1 MNKLRA
7 EQPGLIP
14 LPFLLLTR
22 ATVVSHGDEPVMR
35 NTTRCDGSYL
45 EDSQGRRGALRFETR
60 RQPSKKPRSHWLTKL
75 LQA

>member
-22 ATVVSHGDEPVMR
+22 ATVVSDSDEPEMR
-35 NTTRCDGSYL
+35 NNTRFDGSYL
-45 EDSQGRRGALRFETR
+45 EDHKGRRGALRFQPPQ
-60 RQPSKKPRSHWLTKL
+60 QPSPHWLTQL

>member
-1 MNKLRA
+1 MRPMRLRA

-22 ATVVSHGDEPVMR
+22 ATVVSDCNEPVMR
-35 NTTRCDGSYL
+35 NTTPFDGSYL
-45 EDSQGRRGALRFETR
+45 EDHKGRRGALRFAPR
-60 RQPSKKPRSHWLTKL
+60 RQPRQHWLTRL

>member
-1 MNKLRA
+1 MKLRA

-22 ATVVSHGDEPVMR
+22 ATVVSDCDEPVMR
-35 NTTRCDGSYL
+35 NTTRFDGSYL
-45 EDSQGRRGALRFETR
+45 EDHKGRRGALRFQPCRQTR
-60 RQPSKKPRSHWLTKL
+60 PHWLTKL

>member
-22 ATVVSHGDEPVMR
+22 ATVVSDCDEPVMR
-35 NTTRCDGSYL
+35 NTTRFDGSYL
-45 EDSQGRRGALRFETR
+45 EDHKGRRGALRFQPPQ
-60 RQPSKKPRSHWLTKL
+60 QPSPHWLTQL

>member
-14 LPFLLLTR
+14 LPFLLFTR
-22 ATVVSHGDEPVMR
+22 ATVVSDCDEPVMR
-35 NTTRCDGSYL
+35 NTTRFDGSYL
-45 EDSQGRRGALRFETR
+45 EDSRGRRGALRFTP
-60 RQPSKKPRSHWLTKL
+60 RQQPRPHWLTKL